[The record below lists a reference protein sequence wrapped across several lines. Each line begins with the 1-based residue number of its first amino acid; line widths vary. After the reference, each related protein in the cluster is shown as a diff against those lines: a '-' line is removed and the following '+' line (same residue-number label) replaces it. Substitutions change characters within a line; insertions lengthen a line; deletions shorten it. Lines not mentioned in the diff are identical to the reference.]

1 MKNIS
6 EKNINMAY
14 YLMDR
19 FGLDLED
26 KEFFWKIAAPI
37 FEHEEF
43 QRRMNDDEFLHHDT
57 VNLGIHLLSD
67 AIMTYKL
74 AQRKGFDEVT
84 KTRAVIIALF
94 HDLYELPWQNNKIVK
109 NRLVNS
115 HGFVH
120 PVEVAINVATWYP
133 EYFDNEEE
141 AEIIIDGIMHH
152 MFPFPVRVLDG
163 SDLELNNKEKFD
175 RLNSNIKSIII
186 NSSNRFKLGAVS
198 ICPSKFKEGR
208 IMSKADKIVSL
219 GKDLKTFNGV
229 IACLT
234 GHNSNL

>member
-1 MKNIS
+1 
-6 EKNINMAY
+6 
-14 YLMDR
+14 
-19 FGLDLED
+19 
-26 KEFFWKIAAPI
+26 
-37 FEHEEF
+37 
-43 QRRMNDDEFLHHDT
+43 
-57 VNLGIHLLSD
+57 
-67 AIMTYKL
+67 
-74 AQRKGFDEVT
+74 
-84 KTRAVIIALF
+84 
-94 HDLYELPWQNNKIVK
+94 
-109 NRLVNS
+109 
-115 HGFVH
+115 
-120 PVEVAINVATWYP
+120 
-133 EYFDNEEE
+133 
-141 AEIIIDGIMHH
+141 

-219 GKDLKTFNGV
+219 GKDLKTFNGL